1 MSHKVTLSKYT
12 DTIPNEDSC
21 IANENLIAISDGAGG
36 CGVFASDWSKYLVD
50 KIPIDKPITS
60 FEEFD
65 NWIDS
70 IWESFYNKHEEIA
83 KEYDGIFQKKFYTE
97 GSCATIAAV
106 WRVCPNRCY
115 YIAYGDSVVFHYS
128 KTSGKLEHS
137 FTKLA
142 DFSNPPHLISCKDP
156 LQEEGFKKGNFVL
169 EDDSVVFAASDAVS
183 HFVLMMYMVS
193 HLDNYEKDINKIIN
207 SKSSDAT
214 MSSLALK
221 FARQNEKSF
230 DVQINEILNWCENQE
245 EFQKKIIDLNKKGLI
260 DIDDY
265 TIVKFD

>member
-1 MSHKVTLSKYT
+1 MSHKVTLPKYT
-12 DTIPNEDSC
+12 DTTPNEDSC
-21 IANENLIAISDGAGG
+21 IAIDDLIAISDGAGG
-36 CGVFASDWSKYLVD
+36 CGVFASDWSKYLID
-50 KIPIDKPITS
+50 KIPHKPITS

-70 IWESFYNKHEEIA
+70 IWEPFYNKHEEIA

-97 GSCATIAAV
+97 GSCATIAVV
-106 WRVCPNRCY
+106 WRLRFDYCY
-115 YIAYGDSVVFHYS
+115 YIAYGDSVVFHYN

-156 LQEEGFKKGNFVL
+156 LQEEGFKKGEFVL
-169 EDDSVVFAASDAVS
+169 ENDSVVFAASDAIS

-193 HLDNYEKDINKIIN
+193 HSDKYEEDINEIIS

-214 MSSLALK
+214 MLSLALK
-221 FARQNEKSF
+221 LANQKEISF
-230 DVQINEILNWCENQE
+230 DVLINDILNWCDNQE
-245 EFQKKIIDLNKKGLI
+245 KFQKDIVALNRKGLI